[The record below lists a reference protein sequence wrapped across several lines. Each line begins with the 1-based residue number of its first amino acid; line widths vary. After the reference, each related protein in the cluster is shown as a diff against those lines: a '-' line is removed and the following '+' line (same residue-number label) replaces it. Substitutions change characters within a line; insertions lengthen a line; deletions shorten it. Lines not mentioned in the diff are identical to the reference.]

1 MNIGRGLLTGL
12 RYIVLGGLV
21 GVYSITFMGCLDSG
35 GSSKKLGDGHDFG
48 PNDKGL
54 VVAMGDSITAGS
66 ESPGVPPYPSRL
78 AAMIRKAVQNRGVP
92 GAQASQGAG
101 SVSGVLAG
109 AKPGF
114 ITILYGANDAI
125 HQRDADATAAN
136 LRFMVQAAK
145 NNQTI
150 PVIATVM
157 PMSGGRAIFNG
168 GVNRINERIRT
179 IAKEEKVKL
188 VDLNKAFSRDPDKY
202 LFDGLHP
209 NDLGDELIAL
219 EFADAFN

>member
-1 MNIGRGLLTGL
+1 MNMWRGMVKGL
-12 RYIVLGGLV
+12 RYLVLGGLI
-21 GVYSITFMGCLDSG
+21 GFYSVTFMGCIDSG

-66 ESPGVPPYPSRL
+66 EAPGVAPYPSRL
-78 AAMIRKAVQNRGVP
+78 AGMIRKAVQNRGVP

-101 SVSGVLAG
+101 SVGGVLSGV
-109 AKPGF
+109 KPGF

-136 LRFMVQAAK
+136 LRSMVQAAK
-145 NNQTI
+145 ANQTI
-150 PVIATVM
+150 PVLATVM

-168 GVNRINERIRT
+168 GVNRINERIRN

-188 VDLNKAFSRDPDKY
+188 VDLHKAVSRDPDAY

-209 NDLGDELIAL
+209 NDTGTQLIAL